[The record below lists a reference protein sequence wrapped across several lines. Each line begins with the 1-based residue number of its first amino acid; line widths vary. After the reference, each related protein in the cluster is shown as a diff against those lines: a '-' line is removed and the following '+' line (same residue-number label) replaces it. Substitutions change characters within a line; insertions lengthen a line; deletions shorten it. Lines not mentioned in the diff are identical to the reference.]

1 MGRHEDA
8 AAPVESLSQRI
19 ARAVYA
25 SCAIPG
31 AEAPGDR
38 AILRIVYPARP
49 ALGEAQLDSGF
60 IPADRTAAPY
70 PVVLIMPGVNV
81 GPEAYAWL
89 ARYLALQ
96 GRIAVTYAF
105 VAEELAGYVS
115 LTPGLDLS
123 ALAPATYGSRPS
135 GSAIAPILAAV
146 GRENE
151 GGMLEGCVDID
162 SVILA
167 GHSAGGSVALYNANP
182 DWFPQVRG
190 AFAYGAHTGAST
202 RLGFDENTIL
212 SLPGE
217 VPLLLAAG
225 TRDGVIANS
234 AHRYGGMSD
243 PVRATFEQGIT
254 RNRGDCY
261 LVEIEGANHFSIAWP
276 ADETSGRHY
285 LDETEAGDGESIRGL
300 LAALLDAFIADTLNG
315 SARRVGRLAGHALVA
330 AFRRR

>member
-1 MGRHEDA
+1 VGRHQNT
-8 AAPVESLSQRI
+8 APSFASLRQRI

-31 AEAPGDR
+31 AEVPRDR
-38 AILRIVYPARP
+38 AILRIVYPAQP
-49 ALGEAQLDSGF
+49 ARGKEQLDSGF
-60 IPADRTAAPY
+60 IPADVAGAPY
-70 PVVLIMPGVNV
+70 PVVVIMPGINV

-89 ARYLALQ
+89 ARYLALR

-105 VAEELAGYVS
+105 VAEELAGCVS

-135 GSAIAPILAAV
+135 GSAIAPILDAV

-151 GGMLEGCVDID
+151 GGVLKGCVDVD

-182 DWFPQVRG
+182 EWFPQVRG
-190 AFAYGAHTGAST
+190 AFAYAAHSGAST
-202 RLGFDENTIL
+202 MLGFDENTIL
-212 SLPGE
+212 PLPGE
-217 VPLLLAAG
+217 RPLLLAAG

-254 RNRGDCY
+254 RDRGDCY
-261 LVEIEGANHFSIAWP
+261 LVKVEGANHFSIAWP
-276 ADETSGRHY
+276 ADEASGRHY
-285 LDETEAGDGESIRGL
+285 LDETEGGEGESIRRL
-300 LAALLDAFIADTLNG
+300 LAALLDAFIADTVNA
-315 SARRVGRLAGHALVA
+315 SAQRMRRFVGHALVA
-330 AFRRR
+330 EFCRR

>member
-1 MGRHEDA
+1 MSQPLDPAGAEGALIRA
-8 AAPVESLSQRI
+8 ALAGDD
-19 ARAVYA
+19 ARAD
-25 SCAIPG
+25 
-31 AEAPGDR
+31 E
-38 AILRIVYPARP
+38 ILQR
-49 ALGEAQLDSGF
+49 
-60 IPADRTAAPY
+60 
-70 PVVLIMPGVNV
+70 
-81 GPEAYAWL
+81 
-89 ARYLALQ
+89 
-96 GRIAVTYAF
+96 
-105 VAEELAGYVS
+105 
-115 LTPGLDLS
+115 
-123 ALAPATYGSRPS
+123 
-135 GSAIAPILAAV
+135 
-146 GRENE
+146 
-151 GGMLEGCVDID
+151 
-162 SVILA
+162 
-167 GHSAGGSVALYNANP
+167 
-182 DWFPQVRG
+182 FPQVRG

-225 TRDGVIANS
+225 TRDGVIAKS

-243 PVRATFEQGIT
+243 PVRATFEQGFT

-285 LDETEAGDGESIRGL
+285 LDETEAGDGASIRGF